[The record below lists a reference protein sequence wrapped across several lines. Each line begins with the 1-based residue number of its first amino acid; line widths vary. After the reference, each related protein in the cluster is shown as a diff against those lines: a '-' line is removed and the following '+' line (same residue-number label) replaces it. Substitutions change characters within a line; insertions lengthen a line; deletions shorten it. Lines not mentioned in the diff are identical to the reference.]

1 MKYRRSLLVSTVA
14 VLAFV
19 SGGWLLQR
27 PAIQDSD
34 AIEKERLF
42 KEVLGHVS
50 RYYVDTVETADLY
63 EMAIEGMLDRLND
76 PYTNFLRPQAYEEL
90 TLSTTGDYGGV
101 GIRIESRDQ
110 WITIVGP
117 LADTPGDRAGLTS
130 GDQIVKINGIPTKGW
145 TTQQAADVMR
155 GEPGTSVD
163 LTIVRAGVPE
173 PMEFTITRAEI
184 HVNYV
189 EGQMMV
195 APEIGYLQLTS
206 VSREAPYEVREAVNQ
221 LRSQGARAL
230 IFDLRGNPGGILE
243 EGVALADLFLDRGE
257 VVVEMKGRAR
267 GASRTYEAERSEA
280 WEDMPIVVLV
290 GRGTASAAEIIAGA
304 LQDHDRALIV
314 GSRTF
319 GKGVAYVV
327 VPLSETEALSVT
339 TSRWY
344 TPNGR
349 SIDRTYEAMRARM
362 IAQAGPAG
370 QTVASVGA
378 AAAISR
384 PEPESD
390 SVVYYS
396 DAGRKLEGG
405 GGIKPDI
412 EIQDTLSEGEQRF
425 AEVLGAAI
433 PHYRDALARYALDVK
448 ASGTVTEEGFEVSQA
463 MLQGLLEQ
471 LHERG
476 VEMPDSVWTGA
487 QELLSEQLGFEISR
501 FIFGR
506 PAELRRRVRADLVV
520 QRAIGLLHQAR
531 TPQDLYRLAGEN

>member
-221 LRSQGARAL
+221 LRSQGARGL

-280 WEDMPIVVLV
+280 WKDMPIVVLV

>member
-1 MKYRRSLLVSTVA
+1 
-14 VLAFV
+14 
-19 SGGWLLQR
+19 
-27 PAIQDSD
+27 
-34 AIEKERLF
+34 
-42 KEVLGHVS
+42 
-50 RYYVDTVETADLY
+50 
-63 EMAIEGMLDRLND
+63 
-76 PYTNFLRPQAYEEL
+76 
-90 TLSTTGDYGGV
+90 
-101 GIRIESRDQ
+101 
-110 WITIVGP
+110 
-117 LADTPGDRAGLTS
+117 
-130 GDQIVKINGIPTKGW
+130 
-145 TTQQAADVMR
+145 
-155 GEPGTSVD
+155 
-163 LTIVRAGVPE
+163 
-173 PMEFTITRAEI
+173 
-184 HVNYV
+184 
-189 EGQMMV
+189 
-195 APEIGYLQLTS
+195 
-206 VSREAPYEVREAVNQ
+206 
-221 LRSQGARAL
+221 
-230 IFDLRGNPGGILE
+230 
-243 EGVALADLFLDRGE
+243 
-257 VVVEMKGRAR
+257 
-267 GASRTYEAERSEA
+267 
-280 WEDMPIVVLV
+280 VLV

-349 SIDRTYEAMRARM
+349 SIDRTYEAVRARM

-425 AEVLGAAI
+425 AEVLGADI
-433 PHYRDALARYALDVK
+433 PHYRDALARYALDLK

-471 LHERG
+471 LHQRG

-487 QELLSEQLGFEISR
+487 QGLLSEQLGFEISR
-501 FIFGR
+501 FVFGR
-506 PAELRRRVRADLVV
+506 PAELRRRVRADLGV
-520 QRAIGLLHQAR
+520 QRAIELLQQAR
-531 TPQDLYRLAGEN
+531 TPEDLYRLTGEN

>member
-1 MKYRRSLLVSTVA
+1 MKYRRILLMLA
-14 VLAFV
+14 VGVLTFV

-27 PAIQDSD
+27 PALQNSD
-34 AIEKERLF
+34 ALEKERLF
-42 KEVLGHVS
+42 REVLGYVS

-130 GDQIVKINGIPTKGW
+130 GDQIVEINGMPTKGW

-155 GEPGTSVD
+155 GEPGTDVD

-173 PMEFTITRAEI
+173 PMAFTITRAEI

-189 EGQMMV
+189 EGKMVV
-195 APEIGYLQLTS
+195 APGIGYIQLTS
-206 VSREAPYEVREAVNQ
+206 VSREAPDEVRAAVDD

-243 EGVALADLFLDRGE
+243 EGVALADLFLDPGE

-267 GASRTYEAERSEA
+267 GASRTYEAERNEA
-280 WEDMPIVVLV
+280 WGDMPMVVLV

-304 LQDHDRALIV
+304 LQDHDRALIM

-349 SIDRTYEAMRARM
+349 SIDRTYEAMQARM

-370 QTVASVGA
+370 QTVASVGGV
-378 AAAISR
+378 AAISR
-384 PEPESD
+384 PEPEND
-390 SVVYYS
+390 STVYYS
-396 DAGRKLEGG
+396 DAGRELAGG

-412 EIQDTLSEGEQRF
+412 EVQDTLSAGEQLF
-425 AEVLGAAI
+425 AQVLGANI
-433 PHYRDALARYALDVK
+433 PHYRDALARFALDVK
-448 ASGTVTEEGFEVSQA
+448 ASGAVSDESFEVSRS
-463 MLQGLLEQ
+463 MLQGLLGQ
-471 LHERG
+471 LRERG
-476 VEMPDSVWTGA
+476 VEMPDSVWDAAHG
-487 QELLSEQLGFEISR
+487 LLSEQLGFEISR
-501 FIFGR
+501 YVFGR
-506 PAELRRRVRADLVV
+506 AAEMRRRVGADLQVR
-520 QRAIGLLHQAR
+520 RATELLQQAQ
-531 TPQDLYRLAGEN
+531 TPDDLYRLAGQN